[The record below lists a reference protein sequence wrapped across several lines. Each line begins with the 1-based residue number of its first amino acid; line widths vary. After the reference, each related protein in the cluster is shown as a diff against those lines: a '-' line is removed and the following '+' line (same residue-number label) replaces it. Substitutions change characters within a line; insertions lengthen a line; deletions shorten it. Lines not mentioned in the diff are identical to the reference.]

1 MFGGDAATVKLF
13 SFLGRYF
20 WALGLIVSA
29 YHYVL
34 GMRALASKGPSDPRA
49 SPAAISLR
57 RWFAVVGAVPW
68 VVMGWA
74 IIIGGV
80 TNIWYFFRPQDH
92 NPYVLAW
99 FATLFILAVGFAFWV
114 FLLEGA
120 EKVVVLQPVEFK
132 WYRSGFRGTTSG
144 TVELTVGRVRL
155 FAALGPIW
163 IAAWTYLVTLMNTPV
178 PK

>member
-1 MFGGDAATVKLF
+1 MNANLF
-13 SFLGRYF
+13 SFIGRYF
-20 WALGLIVSA
+20 WAVCLAICA
-29 YHYVL
+29 YNYVL
-34 GMRALASKGPSDPRA
+34 GMRTVGSRGPSDPSA

-57 RWFAVVGAVPW
+57 RWFAVAGALPW

-74 IIIGGV
+74 IMIGGV
-80 TNIWYFFRPQDH
+80 PNIWYFFRPQDR

-99 FATLFILAVGFAFWV
+99 FATLFILAFGFAFWV

-132 WYRSGFRGTTSG
+132 WYRTGFRGTTSG
-144 TVELTVGRVRL
+144 TVELTVGRVKL
-155 FAALGPIW
+155 FAAIGPIW
-163 IAAWTYLVTLMNTPV
+163 IAGWIWLVSSIDAPL